1 MAAEYVLTDG
11 GEITVSREATE
22 KLLSAGSGDA
32 ALLYLYILSHGGHY
46 EPVDAAGAIHR
57 SANQVENAMAV
68 LERLGLVA
76 ARTSPVPVP
85 QLRPA
90 DERPQYTQKDIE
102 RFAAADGI
110 FQALVSEVQTALGSV
125 LSSDGLL
132 KLLNIYDSLKLEPA
146 AILMLVNWCAVRYE
160 ERYGP
165 GRRPSMRAVEKA
177 AYIWER
183 EGIVTVEAAEDYL
196 RRQSR
201 LRSGEREMAAAIGLS
216 GRNLSATEKRYIDAW
231 LDMGFTPDAVAEAYD
246 RTVVKTGRLTWRYID
261 SILGSWHAK
270 GIHTARE
277 AAEKDAPPA
286 RKEPPRRQGSARE
299 EVTAGE
305 YEQMRATL
313 RMLKGE
319 DGQ

>member
-11 GEITVSREATE
+11 REIAVSREAVE

-32 ALLYLYILSHGGHY
+32 ALLYLYILSHGGCY

-57 SANQVENAMAV
+57 SSGQVESAMEV

-76 ARTSPVPVP
+76 SRTSPAPAP
-85 QLRPA
+85 KLRPA
-90 DERPQYTQKDIE
+90 DERPQYTLEDIK
-102 RFAAADGI
+102 RFAATDKT
-110 FQALVSEVQTALGSV
+110 FQGLVPEVQTVLGRV

-132 KLLNIYDSLKLEPA
+132 KLLNIYDNLKLEPA
-146 AILMLVNWCAVRYE
+146 AILMLVNWCAARDE

-165 GRRPSMRAVEKA
+165 GRRPSMRTVEKE

-183 EGIVTVEAAEDYL
+183 EGIVTVEAAEDYMK
-196 RRQSR
+196 RQSQ
-201 LRSGEREMAAAIGLS
+201 LRVGERETAAVIGLA
-216 GRNLSATEKRYIDAW
+216 GRNLSASEKSYIDSW
-231 LDMGFTPDAVAEAYD
+231 LDMGFTTDAVAEAYD
-246 RTVVKTGRLTWRYID
+246 RTVIKTGRLTWRYMD
-261 SILGSWHAK
+261 SILCSWHAK
-270 GIHTARE
+270 GIHTAGE
-277 AAEKDAPPA
+277 AREKDAPPA